1 MSMMK
6 RGLHMNDRL
15 FSDSIQYQ
23 AVLANL
29 EKNNGQIKCAI
40 CGKILVSKA
49 ECHFDHILAYA
60 KGGKSTLDN
69 CQILCANCN
78 LSKSDK
84 ELQDFM
90 LEEKAKRFMSG
101 ELINIDA
108 VSIPQQTQIN
118 DEGKMTKEKFDAIV
132 GVFIKKNGTIK
143 KVDFTRDRNGLPS
156 ITYVNKYYGSMNE
169 LKLAFGLKIDIVWN
183 RENIWE
189 RLVEYSRTNPAFKQA
204 DLTKE
209 NGLPSLPCI
218 LSYYTE
224 YKNFSEIKIALGLE
238 LNYEL
243 WTKERVVESCRKY
256 LETHSKITLKDL
268 RKENGLPTAKVIYN
282 FYGTMQKFQEEIG
295 SEVSKSQEFI
305 SKEELL
311 NTAKTIINQKGSSF
325 ENRTAF
331 LEVFPYSQAVII
343 SRFGSFDA
351 FAKVANIVVL
361 NTKKAKYTKQE
372 VDTIILSYLKSGNPI
387 PSSAKQLSILN
398 LPSSSTI
405 LRFYDDWKEP
415 FVIFSKMISITS
427 K

>member
-1 MSMMK
+1 MS
-6 RGLHMNDRL
+6 DRL

-40 CGKILVSKA
+40 CGKILISKS
-49 ECHFDHILAYA
+49 ECHFDHIFAYA

-69 CQILCANCN
+69 CQILCTSCN

-84 ELQDFM
+84 ELHDFM

-101 ELINIDA
+101 GTINADLVSTQQQEQIDN
-108 VSIPQQTQIN
+108 S
-118 DEGKMTKEKFDAIV
+118 KMTKEKFDTIV
-132 GVFIKKNGTIK
+132 GAFIEKHGSIK
-143 KVDFTRDRNGLPS
+143 KVDFTRDKNGLPS
-156 ITYVNKYYGSMNE
+156 ITYVIKYYGSMNE
-169 LKLAFGLKIDIVWN
+169 LKLAFGLKVDILWN
-183 RENIWE
+183 RENIWDT
-189 RLVEYSRTNPAFKQA
+189 LVKYSKINPEFKQA

-209 NGLPSLPCI
+209 KGLPSLPCI
-218 LSYYTE
+218 LSYYPE

-243 WTKERVVESCRKY
+243 WTKEKVVEACRKY

-311 NTAKTIINQKGSSF
+311 NASEAIISQKGSSF

-331 LEVFPYSQAVII
+331 LEVFPYSQSVII

-351 FAKVANIVVL
+351 FVKAANITIL

-372 VDTIILSYLKSGNPI
+372 VDEIILSYLKSGNPI
-387 PSSAKQLSILN
+387 PSSAKQLSALN

-415 FVIFSKMISITS
+415 FVIFLKMISIAS